1 MMLAENLQILR
12 KQNGLSQE
20 ELAEKCQ
27 VSIQAIAKW
36 ESGESVPTIEKL
48 IYLAGLYEVTL
59 DELVGRIVID
69 KYAKAMEYI
78 KEFAADD
85 IPTVDEDDISA
96 FTYRNKMV
104 EVLIDSFSHNI
115 DIARICANERNVKYG
130 KYKNE
135 YKVIQVN
142 KIKYNKENLLNF

>member
-12 KQNGLSQE
+12 KQNGFSQE

-27 VSIQAIAKW
+27 VSRQAIAKW

-48 IYLAGLYEVTL
+48 IYLAGLYEDTL

-69 KYAKAMEYI
+69 KYAKVKEYI

-85 IPTVDEDDISA
+85 IPTDDEDDISA
-96 FTYRNKMV
+96 IVRRYLLFANRMGLTGEQSLEGLQEIFLHGV
-104 EVLIDSFSHNI
+104 EV
-115 DIARICANERNVKYG
+115 
-130 KYKNE
+130 
-135 YKVIQVN
+135 
-142 KIKYNKENLLNF
+142 

>member
-12 KQNGLSQE
+12 KQNGFSQE

-27 VSIQAIAKW
+27 VSRQAIAKW

-48 IYLAGLYEVTL
+48 IYLAGLYEVML

-69 KYAKAMEYI
+69 KYAKVKEYI

-85 IPTVDEDDISA
+85 IPTDDEDDISA
-96 FTYRNKMV
+96 IVRRYLLFANRMGLTGEQSLEGLQEIFLHGV
-104 EVLIDSFSHNI
+104 EV
-115 DIARICANERNVKYG
+115 
-130 KYKNE
+130 
-135 YKVIQVN
+135 
-142 KIKYNKENLLNF
+142 

>member
-27 VSIQAIAKW
+27 VSRQAIAKW

-78 KEFAADD
+78 KEFVADD
-85 IPTVDEDDISA
+85 IPTDDEDDISA
-96 FTYRNKMV
+96 IVARYLLFAKRMGLTGEQSLEGLQEIFLHGV
-104 EVLIDSFSHNI
+104 E
-115 DIARICANERNVKYG
+115 EG
-130 KYKNE
+130 
-135 YKVIQVN
+135 
-142 KIKYNKENLLNF
+142 

>member
-27 VSIQAIAKW
+27 VSRQAIAKW

-85 IPTVDEDDISA
+85 IPTDDEDDISA
-96 FTYRNKMV
+96 IVTRYLLFAKRMGLTGEQSLEGLQEIFLHGV
-104 EVLIDSFSHNI
+104 EV
-115 DIARICANERNVKYG
+115 
-130 KYKNE
+130 
-135 YKVIQVN
+135 
-142 KIKYNKENLLNF
+142 

>member
-27 VSIQAIAKW
+27 VSRQAIAKW

-48 IYLAGLYEVTL
+48 IYLAGLYEVTF

-69 KYAKAMEYI
+69 KYAKVKAYI
-78 KEFAADD
+78 KEFAAED
-85 IPTVDEDDISA
+85 IPVDDEDDISA
-96 FTYRNKMV
+96 IVTRYLLFANRMGLTGEQSLEGLQEIFLHDV
-104 EVLIDSFSHNI
+104 E
-115 DIARICANERNVKYG
+115 
-130 KYKNE
+130 
-135 YKVIQVN
+135 
-142 KIKYNKENLLNF
+142 